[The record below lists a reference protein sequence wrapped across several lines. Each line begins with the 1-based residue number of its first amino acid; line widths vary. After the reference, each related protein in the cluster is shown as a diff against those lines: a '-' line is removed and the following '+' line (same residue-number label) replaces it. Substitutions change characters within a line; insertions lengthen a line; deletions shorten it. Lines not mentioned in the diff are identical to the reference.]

1 MTEAILTITNPIG
14 LHARPAALF
23 YRKVREFKSKIT
35 VQNLSRP
42 ETKEV
47 PVSMMYLL
55 QIGVSQGHEVR
66 IRAEGVDEREAIAA
80 LTQLVEGNF
89 GEE

>member
-1 MTEAILTITNPIG
+1 MTEVTLTITNQIG

-23 YRKVREFKSKIT
+23 YRKTREFKSKTTI
-35 VQNLSRP
+35 QNLSRP

-55 QIGVSQGHEVR
+55 QIGVSSGHQIR
-66 IRAEGVDEREAIAA
+66 IRADGEDEQAAVAA
-80 LTQLVEGNF
+80 LTQLVEENF
-89 GEE
+89 GET